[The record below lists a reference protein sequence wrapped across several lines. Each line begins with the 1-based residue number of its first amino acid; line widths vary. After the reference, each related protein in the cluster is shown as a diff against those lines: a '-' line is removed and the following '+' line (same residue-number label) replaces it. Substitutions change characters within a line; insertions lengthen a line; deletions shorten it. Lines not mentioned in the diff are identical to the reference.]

1 MGGCR
6 LCRSPQLRFVAD
18 FGKLAVTNQFITP
31 GGPAPFRQPI
41 AWQECRSCGAVQLV
55 EAPPLSQ
62 IRPRFPWLTYQE
74 PEAHLDLT
82 AQDLRQVVPAKSG
95 QRVFG
100 LAQDDWPLL
109 KRLDT
114 AVTQVLDPRE
124 DLGITHEQYGM
135 ETIQASWT
143 IAAAEQ
149 AAARYGRAEIF
160 VARYAL
166 EHAHDGAAFLAACR
180 EFLVPGGILL
190 IEVPDSAQAFR
201 DLDVTTVWEEH
212 LLYLTEQTLQLGMA
226 AAGFEMR
233 HFRRVPDRM
242 EDRLVWIG
250 QAGQNP
256 PQPPLTTFSE
266 GVPNPDI
273 LNPDVAYFSRDWPQR
288 RSAIQTWAKSLAA
301 QGERLAVFGAGHRA
315 CTLIDATG
323 IAEFVDC
330 VIDDSAEKQKFQF
343 PAGALPI
350 CGSAALVDRQI
361 RCCLLA
367 VSPAVEDRIVA
378 RNAEFVSSGGTFVS
392 CYPCSLCALRWS

>member
-6 LCRSPQLRFVAD
+6 LCRSPQLRVVAD

-41 AWQECRSCGAVQLV
+41 AWQECRSCGAVQLA

-82 AQDLRQVVPAKSG
+82 AQDLRQVVPAKPG

-109 KRLDT
+109 KRLET
-114 AVTQVLDPRE
+114 GVIQLLDPKE
-124 DLGITHEQYGM
+124 DLGITYEQYGM

-143 IAAAEQ
+143 IAAAGK

-180 EFLVPGGILL
+180 EFLAPGGILL

-212 LLYLTEQTLQLGMA
+212 LLYLTEQTLQRGMA
-226 AAGFEMR
+226 AAGFELR

-250 QAGQNP
+250 QAGQNT
-256 PQPPLTTFSE
+256 PQPPL
-266 GVPNPDI
+266 PNFRECD
-273 LNPDVAYFSRDWPQR
+273 LHPDVAHFSRDWPQR

-301 QGERLAVFGAGHRA
+301 QRERLAVFGAGHRA

-330 VIDDSAEKQKFQF
+330 VIDDAAEKQKFQF

-378 RNAEFVSSGGTFVS
+378 RNAEFVASGGTFVS
-392 CYPCSLCALRWS
+392 YYPCSHRALRWS

>member
-41 AWQECRSCGAVQLV
+41 AWQECRSCGAVQLA
-55 EAPPLSQ
+55 EAPTLSQ

-143 IAAAEQ
+143 IAAAGQ

-166 EHAHDGAAFLAACR
+166 EHAHDGATFLAACR
-180 EFLVPGGILL
+180 EFLAPGGILL

-201 DLDVTTVWEEH
+201 DLDVTTLWEEH

-250 QAGQNP
+250 QAGQSP
-256 PQPPLTTFSE
+256 PQPPVTTFRG
-266 GVPNPDI
+266 GVPNPNVP
-273 LNPDVAYFSRDWPQR
+273 NPNVPNPNVAYFSREWPQR

-323 IAEFVDC
+323 IAEFIDC
-330 VIDDSAEKQKFQF
+330 VIDDSAEKQKFSGAGGSSDSLL
-343 PAGALPI
+343 PAGGQSG
-350 CGSAALVDRQI
+350 CGRSDRSSKCRI
-361 RCCLLA
+361 RRQRRKIRLLL
-367 VSPAVEDRIVA
+367 
-378 RNAEFVSSGGTFVS
+378 
-392 CYPCSLCALRWS
+392 SL